1 MALCDHSLT
10 RLSEPPVTKRRRG
23 ACGWPAGA
31 AALVSWP
38 GARAGLQETALTP
51 MPWAGKMVCWKELFS
66 KLSTLTEPS
75 EEAAA
80 RWQPGSGGDQAIR
93 LTEAVCRV
101 NS

>member
-1 MALCDHSLT
+1 M
-10 RLSEPPVTKRRRG
+10 
-23 ACGWPAGA
+23 
-31 AALVSWP
+31 SWP

-66 KLSTLTEPS
+66 KLRTLTLPS
-75 EEAAA
+75 ELAAA